1 MNVSSIVVKT
11 TAEHLQEVMDNINA
25 VEFCEV
31 HFSDSDGRIVVT
43 IEGESIE
50 EQMERMKKIQSMA
63 HVYCASLSYSY
74 CEEELAPALDRIR
87 NGIKPAI

>member
-11 TAEHLQEVMDNINA
+11 KAKHLEEVMNNINA

-31 HFSDSDGRIVVT
+31 HFFNPEGNIVAT
-43 IEGESIE
+43 IEGKSID

-63 HVYCASLSYSY
+63 HVYSANLSYSY
-74 CEEELAPALDRIR
+74 CEEEVAPVLENIR
-87 NGIKPAI
+87 KIKPSA